1 MNAFERGLGRYLDE
15 GVLAFLRTVR
25 VGVIGAGGLGSNC
38 AMHLVRSGFADLVLA
53 DPDTVEPSNLNRQHF
68 TLAQV
73 GRPKVLALRDNLL
86 AVNPDARVE
95 AHVRAVD
102 ADSMAELFGACRA
115 VVEAVDDGCDA
126 VLILH
131 GTDTLAY
138 SAAAMSFQLLGLPA
152 PVLFTGSMLPAGVP
166 DSDAWENV
174 SGALL
179 ALGQGLAP
187 GVQLYFHGTL
197 MAPTRCA
204 KVRSFGRHPFA
215 ALQRQG
221 GVARAASIPA
231 ALDYRQPKALANVG
245 VLPLVPGI
253 GAPQLDGLIGSGLQA
268 LILECFG
275 SGTGPSDNP
284 EFLASL
290 QRAQA
295 QGVVVVAITQCHEG
309 GVELDVYEA
318 GSRLRAVGVLSGAG
332 MTREAAFGKL
342 NALLGAGLDTQAIRH
357 LVELDLCG
365 ELA

>member
-1 MNAFERGLGRYLDE
+1 MSPANNLMVLYTGGTIGMQASANGLAPASGFEARMRE
-15 GVLAFLRTVR
+15 QLANVSVPAWRFREMSPLIDSANMTPAYWHRLRT
-25 VGVIGAGGLGSNC
+25 
-38 AMHLVRSGFADLVLA
+38 
-53 DPDTVEPSNLNRQHF
+53 
-68 TLAQV
+68 
-73 GRPKVLALRDNLL
+73 
-86 AVNPDARVE
+86 
-95 AHVRAVD
+95 
-102 ADSMAELFGACRA
+102 A

-152 PVLFTGSMLPAGVP
+152 PVVFTGSMLPAGVP

-179 ALGQGLAP
+179 ALGEGLAP
-187 GVQLYFHGTL
+187 GVHLYFHGAL

-204 KVRSFGRHPFA
+204 KIRSFGRHPFA
-215 ALQRQG
+215 ALQRNG
-221 GVARAASIPA
+221 GVAKAEALPA

-253 GAPQLDGLIGSGLQA
+253 AAAPLDALLGSGIQA
-268 LILECFG
+268 LVLECFG

-290 QRAQA
+290 QRAEEN
-295 QGVVVVAITQCHEG
+295 GIVVVAITQCHEG

-318 GSRLRAVGVLSGAG
+318 GSRLRGVGVLSGGG
-332 MTREAAFGKL
+332 MTREAVFGKL
-342 NALLGAGLDTQAIRH
+342 NALLGAGLSIAEVRR

-365 ELA
+365 ELS

>member
-1 MNAFERGLGRYLDE
+1 MQSANNVMVLYTGGTIGMQASANGLAPASGFEARMRE
-15 GVLAFLRTVR
+15 QLANEQLPAWRFREMSPLIDSANMTPAYWQRLRT
-25 VGVIGAGGLGSNC
+25 
-38 AMHLVRSGFADLVLA
+38 
-53 DPDTVEPSNLNRQHF
+53 
-68 TLAQV
+68 
-73 GRPKVLALRDNLL
+73 
-86 AVNPDARVE
+86 
-95 AHVRAVD
+95 
-102 ADSMAELFGACRA
+102 A
-115 VVEAVDDGCDA
+115 VVEAVDEGCDA

-174 SGALL
+174 SGALA

-187 GVQLYFHGTL
+187 GVQLYFHGAL

-204 KVRSFGRHPFA
+204 KIRSFGRHPFA
-215 ALQRQG
+215 ALQRNG
-221 GVARAASIPA
+221 GVAQADAVPA

-253 GAPQLDGLIGSGLQA
+253 AAGQLDALIDSGIQA
-268 LILECFG
+268 LVLECFG

-284 EFLASL
+284 AFLASL
-290 QRAQA
+290 KRAQDLD
-295 QGVVVVAITQCHEG
+295 VVVVAITQCHEG

-318 GSRLRAVGVLSGAG
+318 GSRLRGVGVLSGGG
-332 MTREAAFGKL
+332 MTREAVFGKL
-342 NALLGAGLDTQAIRH
+342 QALLGAGLLTSEVRR

-365 ELA
+365 ELS

>member
-1 MNAFERGLGRYLDE
+1 MSPANNLMVLYTGGTIGMQASANGLAPASGFEARMRE
-15 GVLAFLRTVR
+15 QLANVSVPAWRFREMSPLIDSANMTPAYWQRLRT
-25 VGVIGAGGLGSNC
+25 
-38 AMHLVRSGFADLVLA
+38 
-53 DPDTVEPSNLNRQHF
+53 
-68 TLAQV
+68 
-73 GRPKVLALRDNLL
+73 
-86 AVNPDARVE
+86 
-95 AHVRAVD
+95 
-102 ADSMAELFGACRA
+102 A

-152 PVLFTGSMLPAGVP
+152 PVVFTGSMLPAGVP

-179 ALGQGLAP
+179 ALGEGLAP
-187 GVQLYFHGTL
+187 GVHLYFHGAL

-204 KVRSFGRHPFA
+204 KIRSFGRHPFA
-215 ALQRQG
+215 ALQRNG
-221 GVARAASIPA
+221 GVAQAEALPA

-253 GAPQLDGLIGSGLQA
+253 AAAQLDALLGSGIQA
-268 LILECFG
+268 LVLECFG

-290 QRAQA
+290 QRAEEN
-295 QGVVVVAITQCHEG
+295 GIVVVAITQCHEG

-318 GSRLRAVGVLSGAG
+318 GSRLRGVGVLSGGG
-332 MTREAAFGKL
+332 MTREAIFGKL
-342 NALLGAGLDTQAIRH
+342 NALLGAGLSIAEVRR

-365 ELA
+365 ELS

>member
-1 MNAFERGLGRYLDE
+1 MSPANNLMVLYTGGTIGMQASANGLAPASGFEARMRE
-15 GVLAFLRTVR
+15 QLANVSVPAWRFREMSPLIDSANMTPAYWQRLRT
-25 VGVIGAGGLGSNC
+25 
-38 AMHLVRSGFADLVLA
+38 
-53 DPDTVEPSNLNRQHF
+53 
-68 TLAQV
+68 
-73 GRPKVLALRDNLL
+73 
-86 AVNPDARVE
+86 
-95 AHVRAVD
+95 
-102 ADSMAELFGACRA
+102 A

-152 PVLFTGSMLPAGVP
+152 PVVFTGSMLPAGVP

-179 ALGQGLAP
+179 ALGEGLAP
-187 GVQLYFHGTL
+187 GVHLYFHGAL

-204 KVRSFGRHPFA
+204 KIRSFGRHPFA
-215 ALQRQG
+215 ALQRNG
-221 GVARAASIPA
+221 GVAQAEALPA

-253 GAPQLDGLIGSGLQA
+253 AAAQLDALLGSGIQA
-268 LILECFG
+268 LVLECFG

-290 QRAQA
+290 QRAEENSI
-295 QGVVVVAITQCHEG
+295 VVVAITQCHEG

-318 GSRLRAVGVLSGAG
+318 GSRLRGVGVLSGGG
-332 MTREAAFGKL
+332 MTREAVFGKL
-342 NALLGAGLDTQAIRH
+342 NALLGAGLSIAEVRR

-365 ELA
+365 ELS